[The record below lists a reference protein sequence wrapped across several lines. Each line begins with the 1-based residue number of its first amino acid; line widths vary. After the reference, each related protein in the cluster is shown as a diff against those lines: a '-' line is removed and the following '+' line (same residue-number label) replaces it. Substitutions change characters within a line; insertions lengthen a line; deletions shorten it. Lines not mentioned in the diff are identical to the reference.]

1 MFSPM
6 INTTVPVNL
15 VGNLVSSEQLYPHTS
30 NASMTFDLLVQLSSS
45 LHECRTVALDLLYLV
60 VLVLFVSYAFSERQQ
75 QQVLLYRAWS
85 VLSTVL
91 VVLEK
96 DNLMRIG
103 FVFTE
108 FIVVLSTLSY
118 FMHFNEDD
126 HMRRV
131 ICVLISC

>member
-1 MFSPM
+1 M
-6 INTTVPVNL
+6 INTSVPVNL
-15 VGNLVSSEQLYPHTS
+15 VANLVSSEEYAPHAS
-30 NASMTFDLLVQLSSS
+30 NVSMTFDLLSSS
-45 LHECRTVALDLLYLV
+45 FQECRPVALDLLYLV
-60 VLVLFVSYAFSERQQ
+60 VLVLFVAYAFAERQQ

-108 FIVVLSTLSY
+108 FLVVLSTLSY
-118 FMHFNEDD
+118 FMHFNEDY
-126 HMRRV
+126 HLRRV
-131 ICVLISC
+131 ICVLINC